1 MDDVGGGRA
10 VLTIRVV
17 AETGSTNADL
27 LTAAAAG
34 AAEGDWL
41 RAERQTAGR
50 GRQGRTWVDGAGN
63 LFASTIVRLRPGDP
77 PAPSLALVAGVA
89 LAEAVEGIAPG
100 LARIKWPNDLMVG
113 TSKLAGMLLER
124 GADDAVIAGFGVN
137 VAQHPGLPE
146 RATTSLAAQGVRT
159 EPAALLDGLAATF
172 AARLSDWR
180 ATGMSG
186 IRNRWLALAH
196 PVGTPLTARLPD
208 GRTVQGRFD
217 GLEPSG
223 ALRVKLPGGAI
234 EIVHA
239 GDVFL

>member
-17 AETGSTNADL
+17 GETGSTNADL
-27 LTAAAAG
+27 LAAAAAG
-34 AAEGDWL
+34 AAEGNWL

-50 GRQGRTWVDGAGN
+50 GRQGRPWIDGAGN

-89 LAEAVEGIAPG
+89 LAEVIEDIAPG

-113 TSKLAGMLLER
+113 TAKLAGMLLER
-124 GADDAVIAGFGVN
+124 GTGDAVVAGFGVN
-137 VAQHPGLPE
+137 VGRHPDLPD
-146 RATTSLAAQGVRT
+146 RTTTSLAAQGLRMELV
-159 EPAALLDGLAATF
+159 ALLDGLTATF

-180 ATGMSG
+180 ASGMAV
-186 IRNRWLALAH
+186 IRQRWLALAH
-196 PVGTPLTARLPD
+196 PVGTPLTARLAV
-208 GRTVQGRFD
+208 GRTAQGRFD

-223 ALRVKLPGGAI
+223 ALRLKLPDGAV
-234 EIVHA
+234 EIIHA